1 MIYSPERKLKQVREF
16 KNYSQ
21 EYIATELGISIRA
34 YSKIENGETQLTFKR
49 FNEICSVLNMNP
61 QQLLEFSEVDLLNSR
76 KNLDANIQTDLTPKL
91 IQQYEET
98 ISALKEQINLLKL
111 IVYK

>member
-1 MIYSPERKLKQVREF
+1 MISSPERKLKQLREY

-21 EYIATELGISIRA
+21 EYIATQLGISIRA

-49 FNEICSVLNMNP
+49 FNEICAILKMQPEHLLGLNEESLFGSFKGKIN
-61 QQLLEFSEVDLLNSR
+61 
-76 KNLDANIQTDLTPKL
+76 DANTDLTPKL

-98 ISALKEQINLLKL
+98 ILALKEQIGLLKL
-111 IVYK
+111 MIEK